1 MRQNITGV
9 AINYPFKRKLH
20 KMAKHTQ
27 TIRRQ
32 IAEKIKRKLFSL
44 YQETA
49 RHSDE
54 ERDIMTDLLKW
65 S

>member
-1 MRQNITGV
+1 MV
-9 AINYPFKRKLH
+9 
-20 KMAKHTQ
+20 KHTQ

-49 RHSDE
+49 KHADKQT
-54 ERDIMTDLLKW
+54 DNMTDLLKW